1 MATNV
6 NNFVAQLQGGGARAN
21 QFKVNFPALG
31 GGMEFMARSAQIPA
45 LTIGE
50 IAVPYRGRQIFVPG
64 DRTYDAWTLT
74 VFNDT
79 GFSIRAR
86 LEGWANQIQN
96 IGATVE
102 QDGVVYRDAEVQ
114 QLSRDGTSVLRTQH
128 LFGVWPTTIDAIDLA
143 WDTNDTIEEYG
154 VTFRFNYLTVNGEET
169 SDGRALNW
177 GPDASHTAGSQ
188 QGGKATDA
196 SRVAIDMNVRAS
208 YRSGQA
214 S

>member
-6 NNFVAQLQGGGARAN
+6 NQFVAQLQGGGARAN

-31 GGMEFMARSAQIPA
+31 AGMEFLARSAQIPA

-79 GFSIRAR
+79 GFSIRSR

-96 IGATVE
+96 IGSVVD
-102 QDGVVYRDAEVQ
+102 QSGFVYRDAHVH
-114 QLSRDGTSVLRTQH
+114 QLSRDGTSTLRTYN
-128 LFGVWPTTIDAIDLA
+128 LFGVWPTTVDAIDLA

-154 VTFRFNYLTVNGEET
+154 VTFRFNYMTINNEAD
-169 SDGRALNW
+169 SSGRALNV
-177 GPDASHTAGSQ
+177 GPGGVGNTKPHVDNFVELNVTARATIDI
-188 QGGKATDA
+188 GGT
-196 SRVAIDMNVRAS
+196 
-208 YRSGQA
+208 
-214 S
+214 

>member
-21 QFKVNFPALG
+21 QFKVEFPSLG
-31 GGMEFMARSAQIPA
+31 NGMEFLARSAQIPA

-79 GFSIRAR
+79 GYSIRSL

-96 IGATVE
+96 IGA
-102 QDGVVYRDAEVQ
+102 VVSQNGPAYRDAKVH
-114 QLSRDGTSVLRTQH
+114 QLSRDGEHTLRSYN

-154 VTFRFNYLTVNGEET
+154 CTFRFNYMTVNGEET
-169 SDGRALNW
+169 SDGRALNF
-177 GPDASHTAGSQ
+177 GPGPSGTTP

-196 SRVAIDMNVRAS
+196 SNVAIDMNVRAS
-208 YRSGQA
+208 YRSGPG
-214 S
+214 

>member
-21 QFKVNFPALG
+21 QFKVVFPSLG
-31 GGMEFMARSAQIPA
+31 GGMEFLARSAQIPA

-79 GFSIRAR
+79 GYSIRSR

-96 IGATVE
+96 IGSSIG
-102 QDGVVYRDAEVQ
+102 QDGVVYRDAQVQ
-114 QLSRDGTSVLRTQH
+114 QLSRDGVAVLRTYQ
-128 LFGVWPTTIDAIDLA
+128 LFGVWPTTVDAIDLA

-154 VTFRFNYLTVNGEET
+154 VTFRFNYMTI
-169 SDGRALNW
+169 
-177 GPDASHTAGSQ
+177 TAGSSNRMFSGDGRSQ
-188 QGGKATDA
+188 NVGPGAPGGSKETYLTGG
-196 SRVAIDMNVRAS
+196 SGAIFT
-208 YRSGQA
+208 
-214 S
+214 

>member
-21 QFKVNFPALG
+21 QFRVEFAALG
-31 GGMEFMARSAQIPA
+31 AGIEFLARSAQIPA

-74 VFNDT
+74 IFNDT
-79 GFSIRAR
+79 GFSIRAM

-96 IGATVE
+96 IGAVVDQE
-102 QDGVVYRDAEVQ
+102 SGVYQDAHVS
-114 QLSRDGTSVLRTQH
+114 QLSRDGDATIRTYN
-128 LFGVWPTTIDAIDLA
+128 LYDCWPTTIDAIDLA

-154 VTFRFNYLTVNGEET
+154 VTFRFNYMTVAGFEGSGNSSNQIRT
-169 SDGRALNW
+169 QSSRPQGRYLL
-177 GPDASHTAGSQ
+177 S
-188 QGGKATDA
+188 
-196 SRVAIDMNVRAS
+196 
-208 YRSGQA
+208 
-214 S
+214 

>member
-21 QFKVNFPALG
+21 QFKVVFPSLG
-31 GGMEFMARSAQIPA
+31 GGMEFLARSAQIPA

-79 GFSIRAR
+79 GYSIRSR

-96 IGATVE
+96 IGAAIG
-102 QDGVVYRDAEVQ
+102 QDGVVYRDAQVQ
-114 QLSRDGTSVLRTQH
+114 QLSRDGVAVLRTYQ
-128 LFGVWPTTIDAIDLA
+128 LFGVWPTTVDAIDLA

-154 VTFRFNYLTVNGEET
+154 VTFRFNYLTINNEAT
-169 SDGRALNW
+169 SDGRALNR
-177 GPDASHTAGSQ
+177 GP
-188 QGGKATDA
+188 GGAAAATTSTTPAADRA
-196 SRVAIDMNVRAS
+196 TVAITAS
-208 YRSGQA
+208 VSA
-214 S
+214 TANIPF

>member
-6 NNFVAQLQGGGARAN
+6 NNFVASLQGGGARAN

-79 GFSIRAR
+79 GFSIRSK

-96 IGATVE
+96 IGAAVD
-102 QDGVVYRDAEVQ
+102 QNGSVYRDAHVQ
-114 QLSRDGTSVLRTQH
+114 QLHRDGTAVLRTYN

-154 VTFRFNYLTVNGEET
+154 VTFRFNYMTIKSGIGIDESD
-169 SDGRALNW
+169 SDGRSTSR
-177 GPDASHTAGSQ
+177 GP
-188 QGGKATDA
+188 GGLHVGAAT
-196 SRVAIDMNVRAS
+196 RGNLEN
-208 YRSGQA
+208 SGP
-214 S
+214 SFSLTGTVNF

>member
-21 QFKVNFPALG
+21 QFRVEFDALG

-79 GFSIRAR
+79 GFSIRSK

-96 IGATVE
+96 IGSEVA
-102 QDGVVYRDAEVQ
+102 QNGVVYRDAHVY
-114 QLSRDGTSVLRTQH
+114 QLSRDGSSTLRVYN

-154 VTFRFNYLTVNGEET
+154 CTFRFNYMTVNGEET
-169 SDGRALNW
+169 SDGRALNY
-177 GPDASHTAGSQ
+177 GPGSSGTTPK
-188 QGGKATDA
+188 GGKATDA
-196 SRVAIDMNVRAS
+196 SNVAIDMNVRAS
-208 YRSGQA
+208 YRSGPG
-214 S
+214 

>member
-21 QFKVNFPALG
+21 QFKVDFPALG

-45 LTIGE
+45 LTIGD

-96 IGATVE
+96 IGSEVR
-102 QDGVVYRDAEVQ
+102 QNGVVYRDAEVQ
-114 QLSRDGTSVLRTQH
+114 QLSRDGSSVLRTYH
-128 LFGVWPTTIDAIDLA
+128 LYGVWPTTIDAIDLA

-154 VTFRFNYLTVNGEET
+154 VTFRFNYMTVNGEST
-169 SDGRALNW
+169 SDGRSTMS
-177 GPDASHTAGSQ
+177 GPGGGGASVAP
-188 QGGKATDA
+188 ATDA
-196 SRVAIDMNVRAS
+196 ATVAIDMNVRVQGAMNV
-208 YRSGQA
+208 G
-214 S
+214 

>member
-21 QFKVNFPALG
+21 QFKVDFPALG
-31 GGMEFMARSAQIPA
+31 VGMEFLARSAQIPA

-79 GFSIRAR
+79 GFSIRSK
-86 LEGWANQIQN
+86 LEGWANNIQN
-96 IGATVE
+96 IGATVD
-102 QDGVVYRDAEVQ
+102 QKGVVYRDAEVQ
-114 QLSRDGTSVLRTQH
+114 QLSRDGSSVLRAYH
-128 LFGVWPTTIDAIDLA
+128 LYGVWPTTIDAIDLA

-154 VTFRFNYLTVNGEET
+154 VTFRFNYMTVNKEA
-169 SDGRALNW
+169 SSNGRATSR
-177 GPDASHTAGSQ
+177 GPGGGGAVATDRATVSIDASVSIGI
-188 QGGKATDA
+188 G
-196 SRVAIDMNVRAS
+196 
-208 YRSGQA
+208 
-214 S
+214 

>member
-96 IGATVE
+96 IGSEVR
-102 QDGVVYRDAEVQ
+102 QNGVVYRDAEVQ
-114 QLSRDGTSVLRTQH
+114 QLSRDGSSILRTYH

-154 VTFRFNYLTVNGEET
+154 CTFRFNYMTVNGEET
-169 SDGRALNW
+169 SDGRALNF
-177 GPDASHTAGSQ
+177 GPGPSGTTP

-196 SRVAIDMNVRAS
+196 SNVAIDMNVRAS
-208 YRSGQA
+208 YRSGP

>member
-79 GFSIRAR
+79 GFSIRSK
-86 LEGWANQIQN
+86 LEGWANNIQN
-96 IGATVE
+96 IGSAVD
-102 QDGVVYRDAEVQ
+102 QKGVVYRDAQVQ
-114 QLSRDGTSVLRTQH
+114 QLSRDGTSILRTYQ
-128 LFGVWPTTIDAIDLA
+128 LYGVWPTTIDAIDLA

-154 VTFRFNYLTVNGEET
+154 VTFRFNYMTVNGETT

-177 GPDASHTAGSQ
+177 GPDASYSAGSQ

-196 SRVAIDMNVRAS
+196 SNVAIDMNVRAS
-208 YRSGQA
+208 YRSGPG
-214 S
+214 

>member
-79 GFSIRAR
+79 GFSIRSK
-86 LEGWANQIQN
+86 LEGWANNIQN
-96 IGATVE
+96 IGAAVD
-102 QDGVVYRDAEVQ
+102 QKGVVYRDAQVQ
-114 QLSRDGTSVLRTQH
+114 QLSRDGTSILRTYQ
-128 LFGVWPTTIDAIDLA
+128 LYGVWPTTIDAIDLA

-154 VTFRFNYLTVNGEET
+154 VTFRFNYMTVNGEAT
-169 SDGRALNW
+169 SDGRSTMS
-177 GPDASHTAGSQ
+177 GPGGGGASVAP
-188 QGGKATDA
+188 ATDA
-196 SRVAIDMNVRAS
+196 ATVAIDMNVRVQGAMNV
-208 YRSGQA
+208 G
-214 S
+214 

>member
-6 NNFVAQLQGGGARAN
+6 NNFIAQLQGGGARAN
-21 QFKVNFPALG
+21 QFKVDFPALG
-31 GGMEFMARSAQIPA
+31 GGMEFLARSAQIPA

-74 VFNDT
+74 IFNDT
-79 GFSIRAR
+79 GYSIRSK

-96 IGATVE
+96 IGSTIE
-102 QDGVVYRDAEVQ
+102 QEGSVYREAEVQ
-114 QLSRDGTSVLRTQH
+114 QLSRDGSSVLRTYH

-154 VTFRFNYLTVNGEET
+154 VTFRFNYMTINGEAS
-169 SDGRALNW
+169 SDGRATSSLS
-177 GPDASHTAGSQ
+177 GASGFAADRGT
-188 QGGKATDA
+188 
-196 SRVAIDMNVRAS
+196 VRI
-208 YRSGQA
+208 QA
-214 S
+214 DLTIST

>member
-6 NNFVAQLQGGGARAN
+6 NQFVAQLQGGGARAN

-31 GGMEFMARSAQIPA
+31 GGMEFLARSAQIPA

-79 GFSIRAR
+79 GFSIRSR

-96 IGATVE
+96 IGSVVD
-102 QDGVVYRDAEVQ
+102 QSGFVYRDAHVH
-114 QLSRDGTSVLRTQH
+114 QLSRDGTSTLRTYN
-128 LFGVWPTTIDAIDLA
+128 LFGVWPTTVDAIDLA

-154 VTFRFNYLTVNGEET
+154 VTFRFNYMTINNEAD
-169 SDGRALNW
+169 SSGRALNK
-177 GPDASHTAGSQ
+177 GPGGVGGTKPHVDNFVELNVTARATIDI
-188 QGGKATDA
+188 GGT
-196 SRVAIDMNVRAS
+196 
-208 YRSGQA
+208 
-214 S
+214 

>member
-79 GFSIRAR
+79 GFSIRSR

-96 IGATVE
+96 IGSVVD
-102 QDGVVYRDAEVQ
+102 QSGFVYRDAHVH
-114 QLSRDGTSVLRTQH
+114 QLSRDGSSTLRTYN

-154 VTFRFNYLTVNGEET
+154 CTFRFNYMTINDEAT
-169 SDGRALNW
+169 SSGRATNL
-177 GPDASHTAGSQ
+177 GPNTGSTPQVDNFIELTANIRFPFG
-188 QGGKATDA
+188 
-196 SRVAIDMNVRAS
+196 
-208 YRSGQA
+208 SGQSGA
-214 S
+214 GDVG

>member
-31 GGMEFMARSAQIPA
+31 GGMEFLARSAQIPA

-74 VFNDT
+74 IFNDT
-79 GFSIRAR
+79 GYSIRSK
-86 LEGWANQIQN
+86 LEGWAIQIQN
-96 IGATVE
+96 IGSVVE
-102 QDGVVYRDAEVQ
+102 QDGSVYREAEVQ
-114 QLSRDGTSVLRTQH
+114 QLSRDGSSVLRAYH
-128 LFGVWPTTIDAIDLA
+128 LYGVWPTTIDAIDLA

-154 VTFRFNYLTVNGEET
+154 VTFRFNYMTINNE
-169 SDGRALNW
+169 SSSNGRATSR
-177 GPDASHTAGSQ
+177 GPGGGGGGVASDR
-188 QGGKATDA
+188 ATVSISA
-196 SRVAIDMNVRAS
+196 SAS
-208 YRSGQA
+208 VGIS
-214 S
+214 

>member
-31 GGMEFMARSAQIPA
+31 GGMEFLARSAQIPA

-74 VFNDT
+74 IFNDT
-79 GFSIRAR
+79 GYSIRSK

-96 IGATVE
+96 IGSVVE
-102 QDGVVYRDAEVQ
+102 QDGSVYREAEVQ
-114 QLSRDGTSVLRTQH
+114 QLSRAGSSVLRAYH
-128 LFGVWPTTIDAIDLA
+128 LYGVWPTTIDEIDLA
-143 WDTNDTIEEYG
+143 WDTNDTIDEYG
-154 VTFRFNYLTVNGEET
+154 VTFRFNYMTINNE
-169 SDGRALNW
+169 SSSNGRATSR
-177 GPDASHTAGSQ
+177 GPGGGGGGVASDR
-188 QGGKATDA
+188 ATVSISA
-196 SRVAIDMNVRAS
+196 SAS
-208 YRSGQA
+208 VGIS
-214 S
+214 

>member
-21 QFKVNFPALG
+21 QFKVEFPSLG
-31 GGMEFMARSAQIPA
+31 NGMEFLARSAQIPA

-79 GFSIRAR
+79 GYSIRSL

-96 IGATVE
+96 IGA
-102 QDGVVYRDAEVQ
+102 VVSQNGPAYRDAKVH
-114 QLSRDGTSVLRTQH
+114 QLSRDGEHTLRSYN

-154 VTFRFNYLTVNGEET
+154 VTFRFNYMTVNNLQTG
-169 SDGRALNW
+169 SGRATNTFNETI
-177 GPDASHTAGSQ
+177 PTTPPP
-188 QGGKATDA
+188 ATDRA
-196 SRVAIDMNVRAS
+196 TVAIDANV
-208 YRSGQA
+208 QA
-214 S
+214 SFSGTIG